1 MHPRWFELFLNNVR
15 TDKLFLKLY
24 NEFWTQE
31 WRAIEYDPGRRH
43 PKHIF
48 KDLNFINPSTM
59 NKDRRVYGSNN
70 IVHWFSRIVKFPELI
85 NGLSKSEENYF
96 DINNFSVHDFMLGN
110 HESGKI

>member
-1 MHPRWFELFLNNVR
+1 
-15 TDKLFLKLY
+15 
-24 NEFWTQE
+24 
-31 WRAIEYDPGRRH
+31 
-43 PKHIF
+43 
-48 KDLNFINPSTM
+48 M
-59 NKDRRVYGSNN
+59 NKDRSVYGSNN